1 MRRKLFAL
9 EEFSDINDEELES
22 AEQEADDAHE
32 ELEESADS
40 GLEISEA
47 LEEAAEELDTIDR
60 VGDVLDSS
68 LQDDGEGINETSAE
82 IAEVTMEAICN
93 RLGMKY
99 TRLLPATEA
108 FGSKSSRR
116 VATEGALSSIKETG
130 LKILNWFIK
139 AYQSL
144 IDNIKVFIFKMV
156 NTTRA
161 VKKDII
167 LTVKSIRGNSSR
179 TQPIENAS
187 LAKDFRDYKTA
198 EKIVGNTKNI
208 LGVGGVS
215 KQIATEIKKMLSD
228 ETTSG
233 FGGDDIELGSSLIS
247 GIKQYTDIELLA
259 GRKIVI
265 TDEKESFNISIEQPG
280 LKHGETIES
289 IPGNELQKFG
299 RDLIELCTHVEK
311 LQKDLDD
318 YSKQTSGIK
327 QLVERMKKR
336 LEEKEGSNF
345 HHWRK
350 ILTEYNNISSFIA
363 FRVPSLAIQTVK
375 AGSKYLKASVGSTGV
390 AVVNGNPA

>member
-47 LEEAAEELDTIDR
+47 LEEAAEELETIDR

-144 IDNIKVFIFKMV
+144 IDNIKVFIF
-156 NTTRA
+156 
-161 VKKDII
+161 
-167 LTVKSIRGNSSR
+167 
-179 TQPIENAS
+179 
-187 LAKDFRDYKTA
+187 
-198 EKIVGNTKNI
+198 
-208 LGVGGVS
+208 
-215 KQIATEIKKMLSD
+215 
-228 ETTSG
+228 
-233 FGGDDIELGSSLIS
+233 
-247 GIKQYTDIELLA
+247 
-259 GRKIVI
+259 
-265 TDEKESFNISIEQPG
+265 
-280 LKHGETIES
+280 
-289 IPGNELQKFG
+289 
-299 RDLIELCTHVEK
+299 
-311 LQKDLDD
+311 
-318 YSKQTSGIK
+318 
-327 QLVERMKKR
+327 
-336 LEEKEGSNF
+336 
-345 HHWRK
+345 
-350 ILTEYNNISSFIA
+350 
-363 FRVPSLAIQTVK
+363 
-375 AGSKYLKASVGSTGV
+375 
-390 AVVNGNPA
+390 